1 MTRPAQVLLFTLLAA
16 PLAEAGTVVPVR
28 PIRGQSVLSAADLTL
43 SEEETLGAL
52 TSIEEAVGK
61 EARVTLYT
69 GRPIL
74 ASQLGAPALVER
86 NQLVRMTY
94 SDGPLSITTEGR
106 ALDRAGVG
114 EEVRVMNMTSR
125 QVVTGQVTP
134 EGGVVVAR

>member
-1 MTRPAQVLLFTLLAA
+1 MTRPAHALLLALLVA

-28 PIRGQSVLSAADLTL
+28 PIRGQSVLTAIDLTL
-43 SEEETLGAL
+43 SEEETPGAL

-61 EARVTLYT
+61 EAKVTLYT

-94 SDGPLSITTEGR
+94 LDGPLSITTEGR

-114 EEVRVMNMTSR
+114 EEVRVMNLTSR